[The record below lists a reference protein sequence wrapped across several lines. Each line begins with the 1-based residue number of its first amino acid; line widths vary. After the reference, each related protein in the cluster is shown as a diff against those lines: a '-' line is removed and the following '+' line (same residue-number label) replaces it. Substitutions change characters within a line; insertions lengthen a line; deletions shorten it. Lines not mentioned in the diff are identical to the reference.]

1 MKHCLYKAACVWSVF
16 CSSLRTIR
24 SARLVRHPLAP
35 TIRPLDSSCLTRIE
49 TDDRLVVLART
60 MHVRGPEMETALK
73 DSAVNWARFGE
84 TCLGQAL
91 YRHRAI
97 FQNSSEA
104 QVWSHLELSY
114 FRSLVPSDAILDL
127 VVKQQPATLDLL
139 RAEILLTTASSFI
152 LPRAWKGSTDRPDR
166 QASLEFIQVEPAF
179 FGEYRDVMR
188 DYCGPAAAK
197 LVRAGKFGTFRA
209 METAVV
215 LFQDPAFKIDW
226 NQIHLCEL
234 EADNFRGFGREF
246 EGALREDAPDSA
258 ATSGVFADL
267 DRMRTV
273 PRWTFNDPV
282 VEADAAVAKQADR
295 NHDRRSARTGHASV
309 SGTFRT

>member
-1 MKHCLYKAACVWSVF
+1 MICPD
-16 CSSLRTIR
+16 
-24 SARLVRHPLAP
+24 LVRCPLAP
-35 TIRPLDSSCLTRIE
+35 TIRPISSSCLARIE

-60 MHVRGPEMETALK
+60 MHVRDPGMETALK

-97 FQNSSEA
+97 FQNASEA
-104 QVWSHLELSY
+104 PVWSHLELSY
-114 FRSLVPSDAILDL
+114 FRSLVPGDAILNL
-127 VVKQQPATLDLL
+127 EVKQQPATLDLL

-152 LPRAWKGSTDRPDR
+152 LPRNWQGSTDRPDR

-209 METAVV
+209 METAAV
-215 LFQDPAFKIDW
+215 LFQDPALKIDW

-234 EADNFRGFGREF
+234 EADSFRGFGREF
-246 EGALREDAPDSA
+246 EAALREDAPDAA
-258 ATSGVFADL
+258 ATSDVFAGL

-282 VEADAAVAKQADR
+282 VEADAAVAKEGRAEP
-295 NHDRRSARTGHASV
+295 V
-309 SGTFRT
+309 SYTHLTLPT